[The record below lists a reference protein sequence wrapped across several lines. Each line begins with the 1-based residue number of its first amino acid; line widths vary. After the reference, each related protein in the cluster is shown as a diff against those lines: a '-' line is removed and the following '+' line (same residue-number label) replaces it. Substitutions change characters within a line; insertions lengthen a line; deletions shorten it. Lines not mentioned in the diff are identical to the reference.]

1 MVFQKEAFILK
12 TSLKQLLKTVETPD
26 AKVKVQNPGEI
37 VKKSRDINRLT
48 TSEIAHNICDV
59 FYEMHGDR
67 HFADD
72 GAIVGG
78 VGLING
84 QPVTIVGTEKGHS
97 VQENIKRNF
106 GSPHAEGYRKAIRL
120 FEQAEKFNRPVI
132 TFVNTSG
139 AFCDVEAEDR
149 GIGQAIA
156 ESMQTM
162 AGLTVP
168 TITILMGEGGS
179 GGALA
184 LAVSNKVWMMENAM
198 YSVLSPE
205 GFATIL
211 WKDPSRVPE
220 AAEYM
225 KFTALD
231 LLDFKV
237 IDQIIPET
245 IGKRDLS
252 HDELSLLMKEMI
264 LKEIDQQFELTKE
277 ELLEAKEE
285 RFNQF

>member
-1 MVFQKEAFILK
+1 M
-12 TSLKQLLKTVETPD
+12 KQLLKTVEQPN
-26 AKVKVQNPGEI
+26 AKITQKIPAEVATA
-37 VKKSRDINRLT
+37 SRDINRLT
-48 TSEIAHNICDV
+48 TSELAKKICDV

-67 HFADD
+67 RYGDD

-78 VGLING
+78 VGQING
-84 QPVTIVGTEKGHS
+84 RAVTIVGTEKGHS

-132 TFVNTSG
+132 TIVNTSG

-156 ESMQTM
+156 VSMQTM

-225 KFTALD
+225 KFTAPD

-237 IDQIIPET
+237 IDQIIPEHY
-245 IGKRDLS
+245 GKKVID
-252 HDELSLLMKEMI
+252 HDVQAQLIKEMV
-264 LKEIDQQFELTKE
+264 LKEIDQQLAMSKAD
-277 ELLEAKEE
+277 LIAAKEA

>member
-1 MVFQKEAFILK
+1 MLDLRV
-12 TSLKQLLKTVETPD
+12 SMKQLLKTVEQPN
-26 AKVKVQNPGEI
+26 AKITQKIPAEVVTA
-37 VKKSRDINRLT
+37 SRDINRLT
-48 TSEIAHNICDV
+48 TSELAKKICDV

-67 HFADD
+67 RYGDD

-78 VGLING
+78 VGQING
-84 QPVTIVGTEKGHS
+84 RAVTIVGTEKGHS

-132 TFVNTSG
+132 TIVNTSG

-225 KFTALD
+225 KFTAPD

-237 IDQIIPET
+237 IDQIIPEHY
-245 IGKRDLS
+245 GKKVID
-252 HDELSLLMKEMI
+252 HDVQAQLIKEMV
-264 LKEIDQQFELTKE
+264 LKEIDQQLAMSKAD
-277 ELLEAKEE
+277 LIAAKEA

>member
-1 MVFQKEAFILK
+1 M
-12 TSLKQLLKTVETPD
+12 KQLLKTVEQPN
-26 AKVKVQNPGEI
+26 AKIMQKIPAEVVTA
-37 VKKSRDINRLT
+37 SRDINRLT
-48 TSEIAHNICDV
+48 TSELAKKICDV

-67 HFADD
+67 RYGDD

-78 VGLING
+78 VGQINDRA
-84 QPVTIVGTEKGHS
+84 VTIVGTEKGHS

-132 TFVNTSG
+132 TIVNTSG

-184 LAVSNKVWMMENAM
+184 LAVSNKIWMMENAM

-225 KFTALD
+225 KFTAPD

-237 IDQIIPET
+237 IDQIIPEHY
-245 IGKRDLS
+245 GKKALD
-252 HDELSLLMKEMI
+252 HDVQAQLIKEMV
-264 LKEIDQQFELTKE
+264 LEEIDQQLAMSKAD
-277 ELLEAKEE
+277 LIAAKEA

>member
-1 MVFQKEAFILK
+1 M
-12 TSLKQLLKTVETPD
+12 KQLLKTVEQPN
-26 AKVKVQNPGEI
+26 AKITQKIPAEVVTA
-37 VKKSRDINRLT
+37 SRDINRLT
-48 TSEIAHNICDV
+48 TSELAKKICDV

-67 HFADD
+67 RYGDD

-78 VGLING
+78 VGQING
-84 QPVTIVGTEKGHS
+84 HTVTIVGTEKGHS

-132 TFVNTSG
+132 TIVNTSG

-225 KFTALD
+225 KFTAPD

-237 IDQIIPET
+237 IDQIIPEHY
-245 IGKRDLS
+245 GKKALD
-252 HDELSLLMKEMI
+252 HDVQAQLIKEMV
-264 LKEIDQQFELTKE
+264 LEEIDQQFAMSKADLIA
-277 ELLEAKEE
+277 AKQA

>member
-1 MVFQKEAFILK
+1 M
-12 TSLKQLLKTVETPD
+12 KQLLKTVEQPN
-26 AKVKVQNPGEI
+26 AKITQKIPAEVVTA
-37 VKKSRDINRLT
+37 SRDINRLT
-48 TSEIAHNICDV
+48 TSELSKKICDV

-67 HFADD
+67 RYGDD

-78 VGLING
+78 VGQING
-84 QPVTIVGTEKGHS
+84 RAVTIVGTEKGHS

-132 TFVNTSG
+132 TIVNTSG

-225 KFTALD
+225 KFTAPD

-237 IDQIIPET
+237 IDQIIPEHY
-245 IGKRDLS
+245 GKKALD
-252 HDELSLLMKEMI
+252 HDVQAQLIKEMV
-264 LKEIDQQFELTKE
+264 LEEFDQQLAISKAD
-277 ELLEAKEE
+277 LIAAKEA

>member
-1 MVFQKEAFILK
+1 MSV
-12 TSLKQLLKTVETPD
+12 SMKQLLKTVEQHN
-26 AKVKVQNPGEI
+26 AKITQKIPAEVVTA
-37 VKKSRDINRLT
+37 SRDINRLT
-48 TSEIAHNICDV
+48 TSELAKKICDV

-67 HFADD
+67 RYGDD

-78 VGLING
+78 VGQING
-84 QPVTIVGTEKGHS
+84 RAVTIVGTEKGHS

-132 TFVNTSG
+132 TIVNTSG

-225 KFTALD
+225 KFTAPD

-237 IDQIIPET
+237 IDQIIPEHY
-245 IGKRDLS
+245 GKKTLD
-252 HDELSLLMKEMI
+252 HDVQAQLIKEMV
-264 LKEIDQQFELTKE
+264 LEEFDQQLAMSKAD
-277 ELLEAKEE
+277 LIDAKEA

>member
-1 MVFQKEAFILK
+1 M
-12 TSLKQLLKTVETPD
+12 KQLLNTVEQPN
-26 AKVKVQNPGEI
+26 AKITQKIPAEVVTA
-37 VKKSRDINRLT
+37 SRDINRLT
-48 TSEIAHNICDV
+48 TSELAKKICDV

-67 HFADD
+67 RYGDD

-78 VGLING
+78 VGQING
-84 QPVTIVGTEKGHS
+84 RAVTIVGTEKGHS

-132 TFVNTSG
+132 TIVNTSG

-225 KFTALD
+225 KFTAPD

-237 IDQIIPET
+237 IDQIIPEHY
-245 IGKRDLS
+245 GKKALD
-252 HDELSLLMKEMI
+252 HDVQAQLIKEMV
-264 LKEIDQQFELTKE
+264 LEEFEQQLAMSKAD
-277 ELLEAKEE
+277 LIAAKEA

>member
-1 MVFQKEAFILK
+1 M
-12 TSLKQLLKTVETPD
+12 KQLLKTVEQPN
-26 AKVKVQNPGEI
+26 AKITHKVPAE
-37 VKKSRDINRLT
+37 VVTASRDINRLT
-48 TSEIAHNICDV
+48 TSELAKKICDV

-67 HFADD
+67 HFGDD

-78 VGLING
+78 VGQING
-84 QPVTIVGTEKGHS
+84 RAVTIVGTEKGHT

-132 TFVNTSG
+132 TIVNTSG

-225 KFTALD
+225 KFTAPD
-231 LLDFKV
+231 LLGFKV
-237 IDQIIPET
+237 IDQIIPEHY
-245 IGKRDLS
+245 GKKDLD
-252 HDELSLLMKEMI
+252 HDDQAQLIKEML
-264 LKEIDQQFELTKE
+264 LKEIDQQLVMSKTD
-277 ELLEAKEE
+277 LLAAKEA

>member
-1 MVFQKEAFILK
+1 MRV
-12 TSLKQLLKTVETPD
+12 SMKQLLKTVEQPN
-26 AKVKVQNPGEI
+26 AKITQKIPAEVVTA
-37 VKKSRDINRLT
+37 SRDINRLT
-48 TSEIAHNICDV
+48 TAELAKKICDV

-67 HFADD
+67 RYGDD

-78 VGLING
+78 VGQING
-84 QPVTIVGTEKGHS
+84 RAVTIVGTEKGHS

-132 TFVNTSG
+132 TIVNTSG

-211 WKDPSRVPE
+211 WKDPIRVPE

-225 KFTALD
+225 KFTAPD

-237 IDQIIPET
+237 IDQIIPEHY
-245 IGKRDLS
+245 GKKALD
-252 HDELSLLMKEMI
+252 HDVQAQLIKEMV
-264 LKEIDQQFELTKE
+264 LEEFDQQLAMSKAD
-277 ELLEAKEE
+277 LIAAKEA

>member
-1 MVFQKEAFILK
+1 M
-12 TSLKQLLKTVETPD
+12 KQLLKTVEQPN
-26 AKVKVQNPGEI
+26 AKITQKIPAEVVTA
-37 VKKSRDINRLT
+37 SRDINRLT
-48 TSEIAHNICDV
+48 TSELAKKICDV

-67 HFADD
+67 RYGDD

-78 VGLING
+78 VGQING
-84 QPVTIVGTEKGHS
+84 RAVTIVGTEKGHS

-132 TFVNTSG
+132 TIVNTSG

-225 KFTALD
+225 KFTAPD

-237 IDQIIPET
+237 IDQIIPEHY
-245 IGKRDLS
+245 GKKTLD
-252 HDELSLLMKEMI
+252 HDVQAQLIKEMV
-264 LKEIDQQFELTKE
+264 LEEFDQQLAMSKAD
-277 ELLEAKEE
+277 LIAAKEA

>member
-1 MVFQKEAFILK
+1 M
-12 TSLKQLLKTVETPD
+12 KQLLKTVEQPN
-26 AKVKVQNPGEI
+26 AKITQKIPAEVVTA
-37 VKKSRDINRLT
+37 SRDINRLT
-48 TSEIAHNICDV
+48 TAELAKKICDV

-67 HFADD
+67 RYGDD

-78 VGLING
+78 VGQING
-84 QPVTIVGTEKGHS
+84 RAVTIVGTEKGHS

-132 TFVNTSG
+132 TIVNTSG

-211 WKDPSRVPE
+211 WKDPIRVPE

-225 KFTALD
+225 KFTAPD

-237 IDQIIPET
+237 IDQIIPEHY
-245 IGKRDLS
+245 GKKALD
-252 HDELSLLMKEMI
+252 HDVQAQLIKEMV
-264 LKEIDQQFELTKE
+264 LEEFDQQLAMSKAD
-277 ELLEAKEE
+277 LIAAKEA

>member
-1 MVFQKEAFILK
+1 M
-12 TSLKQLLKTVETPD
+12 KQLLKTVEQPN
-26 AKVKVQNPGEI
+26 AKI
-37 VKKSRDINRLT
+37 TKKIPAEVVTASRDINRLT
-48 TSEIAHNICDV
+48 TSELAKKICDV

-67 HFADD
+67 RYGDD

-78 VGLING
+78 VGQING
-84 QPVTIVGTEKGHS
+84 RAVTIVGTEKGHS

-132 TFVNTSG
+132 TIVNTSG

-149 GIGQAIA
+149 GVGQAIA

-225 KFTALD
+225 KFTAPD

-237 IDQIIPET
+237 IDQIIPEHY
-245 IGKRDLS
+245 GKKALD
-252 HDELSLLMKEMI
+252 HDVQAQLIKEMV
-264 LKEIDQQFELTKE
+264 LEEFDQQLAMSKAD
-277 ELLEAKEE
+277 LIAAKEA

>member
-1 MVFQKEAFILK
+1 M
-12 TSLKQLLKTVETPD
+12 KQLLKTVEQPN
-26 AKVKVQNPGEI
+26 AKIAQKIPAEVVTA
-37 VKKSRDINRLT
+37 SRDINRLT
-48 TSEIAHNICDV
+48 TSELAKKICDV

-67 HFADD
+67 RYGDD

-78 VGLING
+78 VGQING
-84 QPVTIVGTEKGHS
+84 RAVTIVGTEKGHS

-132 TFVNTSG
+132 TIVNTSG

-225 KFTALD
+225 KFTAPD

-237 IDQIIPET
+237 IDQIIPEHY
-245 IGKRDLS
+245 GKKALD
-252 HDELSLLMKEMI
+252 HDAQAQLIKEMV
-264 LKEIDQQFELTKE
+264 LEEIDQQLAMSKAD
-277 ELLEAKEE
+277 LIAAKEA

>member
-1 MVFQKEAFILK
+1 M
-12 TSLKQLLKTVETPD
+12 KQLLKNVEQPN
-26 AKVKVQNPGEI
+26 AKITQKIPAEVVTA
-37 VKKSRDINRLT
+37 SRDINRLT
-48 TSEIAHNICDV
+48 TSELAKKICDV

-67 HFADD
+67 RYGDD

-78 VGLING
+78 VGQING
-84 QPVTIVGTEKGHS
+84 RAVTIVGTEKGHS

-132 TFVNTSG
+132 TIVNTSG

-225 KFTALD
+225 KFTAPD
-231 LLDFKV
+231 LLNFKV
-237 IDQIIPET
+237 IDQIIPEHY
-245 IGKRDLS
+245 GKKALD
-252 HDELSLLMKEMI
+252 HDIQAQLIKEMV
-264 LKEIDQQFELTKE
+264 LEEIDQQLAMSKAELIA
-277 ELLEAKEE
+277 AKEA

>member
-1 MVFQKEAFILK
+1 M
-12 TSLKQLLKTVETPD
+12 KQLLKTVEQPN
-26 AKVKVQNPGEI
+26 AKITQKIPAEVVTA
-37 VKKSRDINRLT
+37 SRDINRLT
-48 TSEIAHNICDV
+48 TAELAKKICDV

-67 HFADD
+67 RYGDD

-78 VGLING
+78 VGQING
-84 QPVTIVGTEKGHS
+84 RAVTIVGTEKGHS

-132 TFVNTSG
+132 TIVNTSG

-225 KFTALD
+225 KFTAPD

-237 IDQIIPET
+237 IDQIIPEHY
-245 IGKRDLS
+245 GKKALDQDVQAQLI
-252 HDELSLLMKEMI
+252 KEMV
-264 LKEIDQQFELTKE
+264 LEEFDQQLAMSKAD
-277 ELLEAKEE
+277 LIAAKEA

>member
-1 MVFQKEAFILK
+1 MRV
-12 TSLKQLLKTVETPD
+12 SMKQLLKTVEQPN
-26 AKVKVQNPGEI
+26 AKITQKIPAEVVTA
-37 VKKSRDINRLT
+37 SRDINRLT
-48 TSEIAHNICDV
+48 TAELAKKICDV

-67 HFADD
+67 RYGDD

-78 VGLING
+78 VGQING
-84 QPVTIVGTEKGHS
+84 RAVTIVGTEKGHS

-132 TFVNTSG
+132 TIVNTSG

-225 KFTALD
+225 KFTAPD

-237 IDQIIPET
+237 IDQIIPEHY
-245 IGKRDLS
+245 GKKALD
-252 HDELSLLMKEMI
+252 HDVQAQLIKEMV
-264 LKEIDQQFELTKE
+264 LEEFDQQLAMSKAD
-277 ELLEAKEE
+277 LIAAKEA

>member
-1 MVFQKEAFILK
+1 M
-12 TSLKQLLKTVETPD
+12 KQLLKTVEQPN
-26 AKVKVQNPGEI
+26 AKITQKIPAEVVTA
-37 VKKSRDINRLT
+37 SRDINRLT
-48 TSEIAHNICDV
+48 TSELAKKICDV

-67 HFADD
+67 RYGDD

-78 VGLING
+78 VGQING
-84 QPVTIVGTEKGHS
+84 RAVTIVGTEKGHS

-132 TFVNTSG
+132 TIVNTSG

-225 KFTALD
+225 KFTAPD

-237 IDQIIPET
+237 IDQIIPEHY
-245 IGKRDLS
+245 GKRALD
-252 HDELSLLMKEMI
+252 HDVQAQLIKEMV
-264 LKEIDQQFELTKE
+264 LEEFDQQLVMSKAD
-277 ELLEAKEE
+277 LIAAKEA

>member
-1 MVFQKEAFILK
+1 M
-12 TSLKQLLKTVETPD
+12 KQLLKTVEQPN
-26 AKVKVQNPGEI
+26 AKITQKIPAEVVTA
-37 VKKSRDINRLT
+37 SRDINRLT
-48 TSEIAHNICDV
+48 TSELAKKICDV

-67 HFADD
+67 RYGDD

-78 VGLING
+78 VGQING
-84 QPVTIVGTEKGHS
+84 RAVTIVGTEKGHS

-132 TFVNTSG
+132 TIVNTSG

-225 KFTALD
+225 KFTAPD
-231 LLDFKV
+231 LLNFKV
-237 IDQIIPET
+237 IDQIIPEHY
-245 IGKRDLS
+245 GKKALD
-252 HDELSLLMKEMI
+252 HDVQAQLIKEMV
-264 LKEIDQQFELTKE
+264 LEEFEQQLAMSKAD
-277 ELLEAKEE
+277 LIAAKEA

>member
-1 MVFQKEAFILK
+1 M
-12 TSLKQLLKTVETPD
+12 KQLLKTVEQPN
-26 AKVKVQNPGEI
+26 AKITQKIPAEVATA
-37 VKKSRDINRLT
+37 SRDINRLT
-48 TSEIAHNICDV
+48 TSELAKKICDV

-67 HFADD
+67 RYGDD

-78 VGLING
+78 VGQING
-84 QPVTIVGTEKGHS
+84 RAVTIVGTEKGHS

-132 TFVNTSG
+132 TIVNTSG

-225 KFTALD
+225 KFTAPD

-237 IDQIIPET
+237 IDQIIPEHY
-245 IGKRDLS
+245 GKKALD
-252 HDELSLLMKEMI
+252 HDVQAQLIKEMV
-264 LKEIDQQFELTKE
+264 LKEIDQQLAMSKAD
-277 ELLEAKEE
+277 LIAAKEA

>member
-1 MVFQKEAFILK
+1 M
-12 TSLKQLLKTVETPD
+12 KQLLNTVEQPN
-26 AKVKVQNPGEI
+26 AKITQKIPAEVVTA
-37 VKKSRDINRLT
+37 SRDINRLT
-48 TSEIAHNICDV
+48 TSELAKKICDV

-67 HFADD
+67 RYGDD

-78 VGLING
+78 VGQING
-84 QPVTIVGTEKGHS
+84 RAVTIVGTEKGHS

-132 TFVNTSG
+132 TIVNTSG

-149 GIGQAIA
+149 GVGQAIA

-225 KFTALD
+225 KFTAPD

-237 IDQIIPET
+237 IDQIIPEHY
-245 IGKRDLS
+245 GKKALD
-252 HDELSLLMKEMI
+252 HDVQAQLIKEMV
-264 LKEIDQQFELTKE
+264 LEEFDQQLAMSKAD
-277 ELLEAKEE
+277 LIAAKEA

>member
-1 MVFQKEAFILK
+1 M
-12 TSLKQLLKTVETPD
+12 KQLLKTVEQPN
-26 AKVKVQNPGEI
+26 AKITQKIPAEVVTA
-37 VKKSRDINRLT
+37 SRDINRLT
-48 TSEIAHNICDV
+48 TSELAKKICDV

-67 HFADD
+67 RYGDD

-78 VGLING
+78 VGQING
-84 QPVTIVGTEKGHS
+84 RAVTIVGTEKGHS

-132 TFVNTSG
+132 TIVNTSG

-168 TITILMGEGGS
+168 TITILIGEGGS

-225 KFTALD
+225 KFTAPD
-231 LLDFKV
+231 LLNFKV
-237 IDQIIPET
+237 IDQIIPEHYG
-245 IGKRDLS
+245 IKALD
-252 HDELSLLMKEMI
+252 HDVQAQLIREMV
-264 LKEIDQQFELTKE
+264 LEEIDQQLAMSKAD
-277 ELLEAKEE
+277 LIAAKEA

>member
-1 MVFQKEAFILK
+1 MLDLRI
-12 TSLKQLLKTVETPD
+12 SMKQLLKTVEQPN
-26 AKVKVQNPGEI
+26 AKITQKIPAEVVTA
-37 VKKSRDINRLT
+37 SRDINRLT
-48 TSEIAHNICDV
+48 TSELAKKICDV

-67 HFADD
+67 RYGDD

-78 VGLING
+78 VGQING
-84 QPVTIVGTEKGHS
+84 RAVTIVGTEKGHS

-132 TFVNTSG
+132 TIVNTSG

-225 KFTALD
+225 KFTAPD
-231 LLDFKV
+231 LLNFKV
-237 IDQIIPET
+237 IDQIIPEHY
-245 IGKRDLS
+245 GKKALD
-252 HDELSLLMKEMI
+252 HDVQAQLIKEMV
-264 LKEIDQQFELTKE
+264 LEEIDQQLAMSKAD
-277 ELLEAKEE
+277 LIAAKEA

>member
-1 MVFQKEAFILK
+1 M
-12 TSLKQLLKTVETPD
+12 KQLLKMVEQPNAEITH
-26 AKVKVQNPGEI
+26 KVPAEV
-37 VKKSRDINRLT
+37 VTASRDINRLT
-48 TSEIAHNICDV
+48 TSELANKICDI

-67 HFADD
+67 RFGDD

-78 VGLING
+78 VGQMNG
-84 QPVTIVGTEKGHS
+84 RAVTIVGTEKGHT

-132 TFVNTSG
+132 TIVNTSG

-162 AGLTVP
+162 AGLSVP

-220 AAEYM
+220 ASEYM
-225 KFTALD
+225 KFTAPD
-231 LLDFKV
+231 LLGFKV
-237 IDQIIPET
+237 IDQIIPEHY
-245 IGKRDLS
+245 GKKALD
-252 HDELSLLMKEMI
+252 HDDQAQLIKEML
-264 LKEIDQQFELTKE
+264 LKEIDQQSAMSKSD
-277 ELLEAKEE
+277 LLVAKEA

>member
-1 MVFQKEAFILK
+1 M
-12 TSLKQLLKTVETPD
+12 KQLLKTVEQPN
-26 AKVKVQNPGEI
+26 AKITQKIPAEVVTA
-37 VKKSRDINRLT
+37 SRDINRLT
-48 TSEIAHNICDV
+48 TSELAKKICDV

-67 HFADD
+67 RYGDD

-78 VGLING
+78 VGQING
-84 QPVTIVGTEKGHS
+84 HTVTIVGTEKGHS

-132 TFVNTSG
+132 TIVNTSG

-225 KFTALD
+225 KFTAPD

-237 IDQIIPET
+237 IDQIIPEHY
-245 IGKRDLS
+245 GKKALD
-252 HDELSLLMKEMI
+252 HDVQAQLIKEMV
-264 LKEIDQQFELTKE
+264 LEEFDQQLAMSKAD
-277 ELLEAKEE
+277 LIAAKEA

>member
-1 MVFQKEAFILK
+1 M
-12 TSLKQLLKTVETPD
+12 KQLLKTVEQPN
-26 AKVKVQNPGEI
+26 AKITQKIPAEVVTA
-37 VKKSRDINRLT
+37 SRDINRLT
-48 TSEIAHNICDV
+48 TSELAKKICDV

-67 HFADD
+67 RYGDD

-78 VGLING
+78 VGQING
-84 QPVTIVGTEKGHS
+84 RAVTIVGTEKGHS

-132 TFVNTSG
+132 TIVNTSG

-225 KFTALD
+225 KFTAPD

-237 IDQIIPET
+237 IDQIIPEHY
-245 IGKRDLS
+245 GKKALD
-252 HDELSLLMKEMI
+252 HDVQAQLIKEMV
-264 LKEIDQQFELTKE
+264 LEEFDQQLTMSKAD
-277 ELLEAKEE
+277 LIAAKEA

>member
-1 MVFQKEAFILK
+1 M
-12 TSLKQLLKTVETPD
+12 KQLLKTVEQPN
-26 AKVKVQNPGEI
+26 AKITQKIPAEVVTA
-37 VKKSRDINRLT
+37 SRDINRLT
-48 TSEIAHNICDV
+48 TSELAKKICDV

-67 HFADD
+67 RYGDD

-78 VGLING
+78 VGQING
-84 QPVTIVGTEKGHS
+84 HAVTIVGTEKGHS

-132 TFVNTSG
+132 TIVNTSG

-225 KFTALD
+225 KFTAPD

-237 IDQIIPET
+237 IDQIIPEHY
-245 IGKRDLS
+245 GKKALD
-252 HDELSLLMKEMI
+252 HDVQAQLIKEMV
-264 LKEIDQQFELTKE
+264 LEEIDQQLVMSKAD
-277 ELLEAKEE
+277 LIAAKEA

>member
-1 MVFQKEAFILK
+1 M
-12 TSLKQLLKTVETPD
+12 KQLLKTVEQPN
-26 AKVKVQNPGEI
+26 AKITQKIPAEVVTA
-37 VKKSRDINRLT
+37 SRDINRLT
-48 TSEIAHNICDV
+48 TSELAKKICDV

-67 HFADD
+67 RYGDD

-78 VGLING
+78 VGQING
-84 QPVTIVGTEKGHS
+84 RAVTIVGTEKGHS

-132 TFVNTSG
+132 TIVNTSG

-225 KFTALD
+225 KFTAPD
-231 LLDFKV
+231 LLNFKV
-237 IDQIIPET
+237 IDQIIPEHY
-245 IGKRDLS
+245 GKKALD
-252 HDELSLLMKEMI
+252 HDVQAQLIKEMV
-264 LKEIDQQFELTKE
+264 LEEIDQQLAMSKADLIATKE
-277 ELLEAKEE
+277 A

>member
-1 MVFQKEAFILK
+1 MLDLRV
-12 TSLKQLLKTVETPD
+12 SMKQLLKTVEQPN
-26 AKVKVQNPGEI
+26 AKITQKIPAEVVTS
-37 VKKSRDINRLT
+37 SRDINRLT
-48 TSEIAHNICDV
+48 TSELAKKICDV

-67 HFADD
+67 RYGDD

-78 VGLING
+78 VGQING
-84 QPVTIVGTEKGHS
+84 RAVTIVGTEKGHS

-132 TFVNTSG
+132 TIVNTSG

-225 KFTALD
+225 KFTAPD

-237 IDQIIPET
+237 IDQIIPEHY
-245 IGKRDLS
+245 GKKALD
-252 HDELSLLMKEMI
+252 HDVQAQLIKEMV
-264 LKEIDQQFELTKE
+264 LEEFDQQLAMSKAD
-277 ELLEAKEE
+277 LIAAKEA

>member
-1 MVFQKEAFILK
+1 M
-12 TSLKQLLKTVETPD
+12 KQLLNTVEQPN
-26 AKVKVQNPGEI
+26 AKITQKIPAEVVTA
-37 VKKSRDINRLT
+37 SRDINRLT
-48 TSEIAHNICDV
+48 TSELAKKICDV

-67 HFADD
+67 RYGDD

-78 VGLING
+78 VGQING
-84 QPVTIVGTEKGHS
+84 RAVTIVGTEKGHS

-132 TFVNTSG
+132 TIVNTSG

-225 KFTALD
+225 KFTAPD

-237 IDQIIPET
+237 IDQIIPEHY
-245 IGKRDLS
+245 GKKALD
-252 HDELSLLMKEMI
+252 HDVQAQLIKEMV
-264 LKEIDQQFELTKE
+264 LEEIDQQLAMSKAD
-277 ELLEAKEE
+277 LIAAKEA

>member
-1 MVFQKEAFILK
+1 M
-12 TSLKQLLKTVETPD
+12 KQLLKTVEQPN
-26 AKVKVQNPGEI
+26 AKITQKIPAEVVTA
-37 VKKSRDINRLT
+37 SRDINRLT
-48 TSEIAHNICDV
+48 TSELAKKICDV

-67 HFADD
+67 HYGDD

-78 VGLING
+78 VGQING
-84 QPVTIVGTEKGHS
+84 RAVTIVGTEKGHS

-132 TFVNTSG
+132 TIVNTSG

-225 KFTALD
+225 KFTAPD
-231 LLDFKV
+231 LLNFKV
-237 IDQIIPET
+237 IDQIIPEHY
-245 IGKRDLS
+245 GKKALD
-252 HDELSLLMKEMI
+252 HDVQAQLIKEMV
-264 LKEIDQQFELTKE
+264 LEEIDQQLAMSKAD
-277 ELLEAKEE
+277 LIAAKEA

>member
-1 MVFQKEAFILK
+1 M
-12 TSLKQLLKTVETPD
+12 KQLLKTVEQPN
-26 AKVKVQNPGEI
+26 AKITQKIPAEVVTA
-37 VKKSRDINRLT
+37 SRDINRLT
-48 TSEIAHNICDV
+48 TSELAKKICDV

-67 HFADD
+67 RYGDD

-78 VGLING
+78 VGQING
-84 QPVTIVGTEKGHS
+84 RAVTIVGTEKGHS

-132 TFVNTSG
+132 TIVNTSG

-225 KFTALD
+225 KFTAPD

-237 IDQIIPET
+237 IDQIIPEHY
-245 IGKRDLS
+245 GKKVLD
-252 HDELSLLMKEMI
+252 HDVQAQLIKEMV
-264 LKEIDQQFELTKE
+264 LKEIDQQLAMSKAD
-277 ELLEAKEE
+277 LIAAKEA

>member
-1 MVFQKEAFILK
+1 M
-12 TSLKQLLKTVETPD
+12 KQLLKTVEQPN
-26 AKVKVQNPGEI
+26 AKIAQKIPAEVVTA
-37 VKKSRDINRLT
+37 SRDINRLT
-48 TSEIAHNICDV
+48 TSELAKKICDV

-67 HFADD
+67 RYGDD

-78 VGLING
+78 VGQING
-84 QPVTIVGTEKGHS
+84 RAVTIVGTEKGHS

-132 TFVNTSG
+132 TIVNTSG

-225 KFTALD
+225 KFTAPD
-231 LLDFKV
+231 LLNFKV
-237 IDQIIPET
+237 IDQIIPEHY
-245 IGKRDLS
+245 GKKALD
-252 HDELSLLMKEMI
+252 HDVQAQLIKEMV
-264 LKEIDQQFELTKE
+264 LEEIDQQLAMSKAD
-277 ELLEAKEE
+277 LIAAKEA

>member
-1 MVFQKEAFILK
+1 MVSLKEVLNLRV
-12 TSLKQLLKTVETPD
+12 SMKQLLKTVEQPN
-26 AKVKVQNPGEI
+26 AKITQKIPAEVVTA
-37 VKKSRDINRLT
+37 SRDINRLT
-48 TSEIAHNICDV
+48 TSELAKKICDV

-67 HFADD
+67 RYGDD

-78 VGLING
+78 VGQING
-84 QPVTIVGTEKGHS
+84 RAVTIVGTEKGHS

-132 TFVNTSG
+132 TIVNTSG

-225 KFTALD
+225 KFTAPD
-231 LLDFKV
+231 LLNFKV
-237 IDQIIPET
+237 IDQIIPEHY
-245 IGKRDLS
+245 GKKALD
-252 HDELSLLMKEMI
+252 HDVQAQLIKEMV
-264 LKEIDQQFELTKE
+264 LEEIDQQLAMSKAD
-277 ELLEAKEE
+277 LIAAKEA

>member
-1 MVFQKEAFILK
+1 M
-12 TSLKQLLKTVETPD
+12 KQLLKTVEQPN
-26 AKVKVQNPGEI
+26 AKITQKIPAEVVTA
-37 VKKSRDINRLT
+37 SRDINRLT
-48 TSEIAHNICDV
+48 TSELAKKICDV

-67 HFADD
+67 RYGDD

-78 VGLING
+78 VGQING
-84 QPVTIVGTEKGHS
+84 RAVTIVGTEKGHS

-132 TFVNTSG
+132 TIVNTSG

-225 KFTALD
+225 KFTAPD
-231 LLDFKV
+231 LLNFKV
-237 IDQIIPET
+237 IDQIIPEHY
-245 IGKRDLS
+245 GKKALD
-252 HDELSLLMKEMI
+252 HDVQAQLIKEMV
-264 LKEIDQQFELTKE
+264 LEEIDQQLAMSKAD
-277 ELLEAKEE
+277 LIAAKEA
-285 RFNQF
+285 RFNQL

>member
-1 MVFQKEAFILK
+1 MRV
-12 TSLKQLLKTVETPD
+12 SMKQLLKTVEQPN
-26 AKVKVQNPGEI
+26 AKITRKIPAEVVTS
-37 VKKSRDINRLT
+37 SRDINRLT
-48 TSEIAHNICDV
+48 TSELAKKICDV

-67 HFADD
+67 RYGDD

-78 VGLING
+78 VGQING
-84 QPVTIVGTEKGHS
+84 RAVTIVGTEKGHS

-132 TFVNTSG
+132 TIVNTSG

-225 KFTALD
+225 KFTAPD

-237 IDQIIPET
+237 IDQIIPEHY
-245 IGKRDLS
+245 GKKALD
-252 HDELSLLMKEMI
+252 HDVQAQLIKEMV
-264 LKEIDQQFELTKE
+264 LEEFDQQFAMSKADLIA
-277 ELLEAKEE
+277 AKEA

>member
-1 MVFQKEAFILK
+1 M
-12 TSLKQLLKTVETPD
+12 KQLLKTVEQPN
-26 AKVKVQNPGEI
+26 AKITQKIPAEVVTA
-37 VKKSRDINRLT
+37 SRDINRLT
-48 TSEIAHNICDV
+48 TSELAKKICDV

-67 HFADD
+67 RYGDD

-78 VGLING
+78 VGQING
-84 QPVTIVGTEKGHS
+84 HTVTIVGTEKGHS

-132 TFVNTSG
+132 TIVNTSG

-225 KFTALD
+225 KFTAPD

-237 IDQIIPET
+237 IDQIIPEHY
-245 IGKRDLS
+245 GKKALD
-252 HDELSLLMKEMI
+252 HDVQAQLIKEMV
-264 LKEIDQQFELTKE
+264 LEEIDQQLAMSKAD
-277 ELLEAKEE
+277 LIAAKEA

>member
-1 MVFQKEAFILK
+1 M
-12 TSLKQLLKTVETPD
+12 KQLLKTVEQPN
-26 AKVKVQNPGEI
+26 AKITQKIPAEVVTA
-37 VKKSRDINRLT
+37 SRDINRLT
-48 TSEIAHNICDV
+48 TSELAKKICDV

-67 HFADD
+67 RYGDD

-78 VGLING
+78 VGQING
-84 QPVTIVGTEKGHS
+84 RAVTIVGTEKGHS

-132 TFVNTSG
+132 TIVNTSG

-225 KFTALD
+225 KFTAPD

-237 IDQIIPET
+237 IDQIIPEHY
-245 IGKRDLS
+245 GKKALD
-252 HDELSLLMKEMI
+252 HDAQAQLIKEMV
-264 LKEIDQQFELTKE
+264 LEEIDQQLAMSKAD
-277 ELLEAKEE
+277 LIAAKEA

>member
-1 MVFQKEAFILK
+1 M
-12 TSLKQLLKTVETPD
+12 KQLLKTVEQPN
-26 AKVKVQNPGEI
+26 AKITQKIPAEVVTA
-37 VKKSRDINRLT
+37 SRDINRLT
-48 TSEIAHNICDV
+48 TSELAKKICDV

-67 HFADD
+67 RYGDD

-78 VGLING
+78 VGQING
-84 QPVTIVGTEKGHS
+84 RAVTIVGTEKGHS

-132 TFVNTSG
+132 TIVNTSG

-225 KFTALD
+225 KFTAPD
-231 LLDFKV
+231 LLNFKV
-237 IDQIIPET
+237 IDQIIPEHY
-245 IGKRDLS
+245 GKKALDQDVQAQLI
-252 HDELSLLMKEMI
+252 KEMV
-264 LKEIDQQFELTKE
+264 LEEFDQQLAMSKAD
-277 ELLEAKEE
+277 LIAAKEA

>member
-1 MVFQKEAFILK
+1 M
-12 TSLKQLLKTVETPD
+12 KQLLKTVEQPN
-26 AKVKVQNPGEI
+26 AKITQKIPAEVVTA
-37 VKKSRDINRLT
+37 SRDINRLT
-48 TSEIAHNICDV
+48 TSELAKKICDV

-67 HFADD
+67 RYGDD

-78 VGLING
+78 VGQING
-84 QPVTIVGTEKGHS
+84 RAVTIVGTEKGHS

-132 TFVNTSG
+132 TIVNTSG

-156 ESMQTM
+156 ESLQTM

-225 KFTALD
+225 KFTAPD

-237 IDQIIPET
+237 IDQVIPEHY
-245 IGKRDLS
+245 GKKALD
-252 HDELSLLMKEMI
+252 HDVQAQLIKEMV
-264 LKEIDQQFELTKE
+264 LEEFDQQLAISKAD
-277 ELLEAKEE
+277 LIAAKEA

>member
-1 MVFQKEAFILK
+1 M
-12 TSLKQLLKTVETPD
+12 KQLLKTVEQPN
-26 AKVKVQNPGEI
+26 AKITQKIPAEVVTA
-37 VKKSRDINRLT
+37 SRDINRLT
-48 TSEIAHNICDV
+48 TSELAKKICDV

-67 HFADD
+67 RYGDD

-78 VGLING
+78 VGQING
-84 QPVTIVGTEKGHS
+84 RAVTIVGTEKGHS

-132 TFVNTSG
+132 TIVNTSG

-184 LAVSNKVWMMENAM
+184 LAVSNKIWMMENAM

-225 KFTALD
+225 KFTAPD

-237 IDQIIPET
+237 IDQIIPEHY
-245 IGKRDLS
+245 GKKTLD
-252 HDELSLLMKEMI
+252 HDVQAQLIKEMV
-264 LKEIDQQFELTKE
+264 LEEFDQQLAMSKAD
-277 ELLEAKEE
+277 LIAAKEA